1 MKLPLSW
8 LGKFVQLDA
17 TANQIADRLSAAGL
31 VVENIEKIE
40 PAFQGVVV
48 AKVIEVG
55 RHPNADRLSLCRVD
69 AERRLRAALCQ
80 RRPAG
85 LPPSPAPPSSRT

>member
-8 LGKFVQLDA
+8 LAEFVRLDA
-17 TANQIADRLSAAGL
+17 AVNQIADRLSAAGL

-48 AKVIEVG
+48 AKVVEVG
-55 RHPNADRLSLCRVD
+55 RHPNADRLSLCQVD
-69 AERRLRAALCQ
+69 AGARGRF
-80 RRPAG
+80 
-85 LPPSPAPPSSRT
+85 SVV